1 MTKVE
6 LVFSDIDGTLLN
18 SQHEVTAEAIQ
29 IIQDLV
35 KQGTEIILAS
45 ARPPGAMVSIADE
58 VQLSSPLVCFNG
70 ALITQYTKGSFDDL
84 YSLTLER
91 LDALQLYQTIST
103 NFPEISFNIY
113 SGERWYVEQEDE
125 WVKQEAAITKMD
137 PESIA
142 MENFLKEHLPVHK
155 ILCMGNPDDI
165 QKLED
170 ELAGANLS
178 NISYYRSKD
187 TYLEIV
193 NNQVSKLGALDFLC
207 EKYGIALENTLAI
220 GDNFND
226 MPMIKHAGKGIAMG
240 NAPDEVKQ
248 VADYVTGTNDENG
261 FYKALA
267 KMSLGEMESIQT
279 VHQK

>member
-1 MTKVE
+1 MTKTE

-18 SQHEVTAEAIQ
+18 SKHEVSPEAIQ

-35 KQGTEIILAS
+35 KQDTKIILAS
-45 ARPPGAMVSIADE
+45 ARPPGAMISIAAE

-70 ALITQYTKGSFDDL
+70 ALITEYADGSFDDL

-91 LDALQLYQTIST
+91 PDTVKLYRTVST
-103 NFPEISFNIY
+103 KFSEISFNIY
-113 SGERWYVEQEDE
+113 SGDRWYVEREDA

-137 PESIA
+137 PETIS
-142 MENFLKEHLPVHK
+142 MDCFLNEQLPVHK
-155 ILCMGNPDDI
+155 ILCMGNPDAI

-170 ELAGANLS
+170 ELEGANLPS
-178 NISYYRSKD
+178 ISYYRSKD
-187 TYLEIV
+187 TYMEIV

-207 EKYGIALENTLAI
+207 GKYGIALENTVAI

-226 MPMIKHAGKGIAMG
+226 MPMIEHAGKGIAMG

-248 VADYVTGTNDENG
+248 AADYVTDTNDENG

-267 KMSLGEMESIQT
+267 RTLR
-279 VHQK
+279 

>member
-1 MTKVE
+1 MTKIE

-18 SQHEVTAEAIQ
+18 SKHEVTAEASQ

-35 KQGTEIILAS
+35 KQGTKIILAS
-45 ARPPGAMVSIADE
+45 ARPPGAMISIADE
-58 VQLSSPLVCFNG
+58 VRLSSPLVCFNG
-70 ALITQYTKGSFDDL
+70 ALITQYTEGSFVDL

-91 LDALQLYQTIST
+91 LDALELYQAVST
-103 NFPEISFNIY
+103 KFPEISFNIY

-125 WVKQEAAITKMD
+125 WVKQESAITKME

-142 MENFLKEHLPVHK
+142 MEAFLNDHFPVHK
-155 ILCMGNPDDI
+155 ILCMGSPDDI

-170 ELAGANLS
+170 ELEGAKLS
-178 NISYYRSKD
+178 SISYYRSKD

-193 NNQVSKLGALDFLC
+193 HNQVSKLGALLFLC
-207 EKYGIALENTLAI
+207 EKYGVELGNTLAI

-226 MPMIKHAGKGIAMG
+226 MPMIIHAGKGIAMG

-248 VADYVTGTNDENG
+248 AADYVTSTNDENG
-261 FYKALA
+261 FYDALA
-267 KMSLGEMESIQT
+267 KCVG
-279 VHQK
+279 

>member
-1 MTKVE
+1 MTKIA
-6 LVFSDIDGTLLN
+6 LVFSDIDGTLLD
-18 SQHEVTAEAIQ
+18 SKHQVSPEAIQ

-35 KQGTEIILAS
+35 KQDTKIILAS
-45 ARPPGAMVSIADE
+45 ARPPGAMIAIADE

-70 ALITQYTKGSFDDL
+70 ALITQYADGSFDDL
-84 YSLTLER
+84 YSLTL
-91 LDALQLYQTIST
+91 DIPDTVQLYRTVST
-103 NFPEISFNIY
+103 KFPEISFNIY
-113 SGERWYVEQEDE
+113 SGDRWYVEHEDA
-125 WVKQEAAITKMD
+125 WVKQEAAITQMEPETISMD
-137 PESIA
+137 C
-142 MENFLKEHLPVHK
+142 FLNEQFPVHK

-170 ELAGANLS
+170 ELEGANLS
-178 NISYYRSKD
+178 TISYYRSKD
-187 TYLEIV
+187 TYMEIV

-240 NAPDEVKQ
+240 NAPEEVKKA
-248 VADYVTGTNDENG
+248 ADYVTDTNDENG

-267 KMSLGEMESIQT
+267 KSLG
-279 VHQK
+279 

>member
-18 SQHEVTAEAIQ
+18 SKHEVTAEASQ

-35 KQGTEIILAS
+35 KKGTKIILAS

-58 VQLSSPLVCFNG
+58 VRLSSPLVCFNG
-70 ALITQYTKGSFDDL
+70 ALITQYTEGSFDDL

-103 NFPEISFNIY
+103 KFPEISFNIY
-113 SGERWYVEQEDE
+113 SSERWYVEQEDE

-137 PESIA
+137 PESIS
-142 MENFLKEHLPVHK
+142 MEYFLKEHLPVHK

-187 TYLEIV
+187 TYMEIV
-193 NNQVSKLGALDFLC
+193 NNQVSKLGALHFLC
-207 EKYGIALENTLAI
+207 EKYGVELANTLAI

-226 MPMIKHAGKGIAMG
+226 MPMIIHAGKGIAMG

-248 VADYVTGTNDENG
+248 AADCVTDTNDENG

-267 KMSLGEMESIQT
+267 MSLG
-279 VHQK
+279 

>member
-1 MTKVE
+1 MNKIE

-18 SQHEVTAEAIQ
+18 SKHEVSSEAIQ
-29 IIQDLV
+29 IIQELV
-35 KQGTEIILAS
+35 KRGTKIILAS
-45 ARPPGAMVSIADE
+45 ARPPGAMISIANE

-70 ALITQYTKGSFDDL
+70 ALITQYEEGSFVDL

-91 LDALQLYQTIST
+91 PDALQLYQAVST
-103 NFPEISFNIY
+103 KFPAISFNIY
-113 SGERWYVEQEDE
+113 SGDRWYVEREDE

-137 PESIA
+137 PEAIS
-142 MENFLKEHLPVHK
+142 MEYFLKEHLPVHK

-187 TYLEIV
+187 TYMEIV
-193 NNQVSKLGALDFLC
+193 NNQVSKLGALHFLC
-207 EKYGIALENTLAI
+207 EKYGVELKNTLAI

-226 MPMIKHAGKGIAMG
+226 MPMIIHAGKGIAMG

-248 VADYVTGTNDENG
+248 AADCVTDTNDENG
-261 FYKALA
+261 FYKALV
-267 KMSLGEMESIQT
+267 KSFG
-279 VHQK
+279 

>member
-1 MTKVE
+1 MTKTM
-6 LVFSDIDGTLLN
+6 LVFSDIDGTLLD
-18 SQHEVTAEAIQ
+18 SKHQVSPAAIQ

-35 KQGTEIILAS
+35 KQDTKIILAS
-45 ARPPGAMVSIADE
+45 ARPPDAMISIADE

-70 ALITQYTKGSFDDL
+70 ALITQYTDGSFDDL

-91 LDALQLYQTIST
+91 PDTVKLYRTIST
-103 NFPEISFNIY
+103 KFPEISFNIY
-113 SGERWYVEQEDE
+113 SGDRWYVECEDA
-125 WVKQEAAITKMD
+125 WVKQEAVITQMD
-137 PESIA
+137 PETIA
-142 MENFLKEHLPVHK
+142 MDYFLNEQFPVHK

-170 ELAGANLS
+170 ELEGANLS
-178 NISYYRSKD
+178 TISYYRSKE
-187 TYLEIV
+187 TYMEIV

-226 MPMIKHAGKGIAMG
+226 MPMIEHAGKGIAMG
-240 NAPDEVKQ
+240 NAPDEVKR
-248 VADYVTGTNDENG
+248 ADYVTDTNDENG

-267 KMSLGEMESIQT
+267 RTLI
-279 VHQK
+279 

>member
-1 MTKVE
+1 MNKIE

-18 SQHEVTAEAIQ
+18 SKHEVSSEAIQ
-29 IIQDLV
+29 IIQELV
-35 KQGTEIILAS
+35 KRGTKIILAS
-45 ARPPGAMVSIADE
+45 ARPPGAMISIANE

-70 ALITQYTKGSFDDL
+70 ALITQYEEGSFVDL

-103 NFPEISFNIY
+103 NFPDISFNIY
-113 SGERWYVEQEDE
+113 SGERWYVEREDE

-137 PESIA
+137 PESIS
-142 MENFLKEHLPVHK
+142 MEDFLNEHFPVHK

-165 QKLED
+165 QQLEH
-170 ELAGANLS
+170 ELADANLS

-187 TYLEIV
+187 TYMEIV
-193 NNQVSKLGALDFLC
+193 NNQVSKLGALHFLC
-207 EKYGIALENTLAI
+207 EKYGVELKNTLAI

-226 MPMIKHAGKGIAMG
+226 MPMIIHAGKGIAMG

-248 VADYVTGTNDENG
+248 AADCVTDTNDENG
-261 FYKALA
+261 FYKALM
-267 KMSLGEMESIQT
+267 KIFG
-279 VHQK
+279 